1 MGILVN
7 PHVSLY
13 IATGRSSFLDA
24 IGSIRFIRFSTG
36 RALTFSL
43 TSRSGFSSLAGDGRG
58 SRSTGASI
66 HSHSD
71 SEGDLLGEDECLWD
85 SERLMMCV

>member
-7 PHVSLY
+7 LYVSSC
-13 IATGRSSFLDA
+13 IATGGGSFLDA
-24 IGSIRFIRFSTG
+24 ISGVRFVRFGTG
-36 RALTFSL
+36 RALAFGL
-43 TSRSGFSSLAGDGRG
+43 AGRSGFGGLAGDGRG